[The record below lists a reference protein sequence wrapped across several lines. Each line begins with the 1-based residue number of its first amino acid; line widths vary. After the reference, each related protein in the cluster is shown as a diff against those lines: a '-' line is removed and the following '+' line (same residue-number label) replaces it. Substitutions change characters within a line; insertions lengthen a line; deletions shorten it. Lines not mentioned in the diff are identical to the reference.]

1 MPVLHWRDQAKLD
14 EKNRRLGRKITRK
27 SSDKYKVI
35 IDDENQRNN
44 LNDFDGR
51 AESEQQMQ
59 KDSNIELPGSPIKQK
74 RLTKMLLEENVPTS
88 NAAGEYDTV
97 DTVTGPSA
105 DELENNSVNSEEVDN
120 EGLPT
125 ISKQQQESA
134 IEREKR
140 KKRKLG
146 DESEIDGRFTTDD
159 EDGPECDSDNNDEI
173 QSGYGSSLDYDID
186 FRKELS
192 EYQKK
197 DISVPEIDTIKLWR
211 DQRAEDL
218 ASKAMRQCMN
228 CDKQLAAWRC
238 HGCAYTYCEECNRD
252 VHMFYCM
259 KFRKKDHVLQRIDGK
274 ALECGRCRKG
284 VWEIAKHGYD
294 HFNHQ
299 YKKKRREME
308 IKRMKEEMD
317 ILKEIVSLKR
327 SEFKKERKGH
337 RLRQAQLDKLNDMMA
352 EGKRVATEK
361 INEECDKHF
370 SQMMTPLLFDPS
382 QLELELGENGHPIIP
397 PRVDKESGRSVSM
410 FSFDFNRNSILCRAC
425 NIFWN
430 SGPLMGRRVVV
441 NAYAPAGPIIDP
453 QAAARRTVQRIH
465 TNKIHEKLMEKLRLE
480 ALEKERLAKMAK
492 PSKKRACVIM

>member
-1 MPVLHWRDQAKLD
+1 
-14 EKNRRLGRKITRK
+14 
-27 SSDKYKVI
+27 
-35 IDDENQRNN
+35 
-44 LNDFDGR
+44 
-51 AESEQQMQ
+51 
-59 KDSNIELPGSPIKQK
+59 
-74 RLTKMLLEENVPTS
+74 
-88 NAAGEYDTV
+88 
-97 DTVTGPSA
+97 
-105 DELENNSVNSEEVDN
+105 
-120 EGLPT
+120 
-125 ISKQQQESA
+125 
-134 IEREKR
+134 
-140 KKRKLG
+140 
-146 DESEIDGRFTTDD
+146 
-159 EDGPECDSDNNDEI
+159 
-173 QSGYGSSLDYDID
+173 
-186 FRKELS
+186 
-192 EYQKK
+192 
-197 DISVPEIDTIKLWR
+197 
-211 DQRAEDL
+211 
-218 ASKAMRQCMN
+218 
-228 CDKQLAAWRC
+228 
-238 HGCAYTYCEECNRD
+238 
-252 VHMFYCM
+252 
-259 KFRKKDHVLQRIDGK
+259 
-274 ALECGRCRKG
+274 
-284 VWEIAKHGYD
+284 
-294 HFNHQ
+294 
-299 YKKKRREME
+299 
-308 IKRMKEEMD
+308 MKEEMD

-441 NAYAPAGPIIDP
+441 NAYAPAGPIMDP